1 MAKKTLKKNRKL
13 VKSERRRKVLCV
25 IFAAFCIYFIYSI
38 VMLRINIS
46 KEKKQLDELNLL
58 VKEQKYDN
66 EELER
71 IIFDGGEKEY
81 IERIARQ
88 KLGYAAIDEKIFVDL
103 SGS

>member
-1 MAKKTLKKNRKL
+1 MAKNKVRKNKKL
-13 VKSERRRKVLCV
+13 LKSERRRKALCLVL
-25 IFAAFCIYFIYSI
+25 AAFCVYFIYSI

-58 VKEQKYDN
+58 VKEQKYEN